1 MEISGHSAGLDG
13 HQIPSHTCNNSQNHC
28 TIISHVKRGR
38 VNNVYLFKKK
48 KSHAKIVFFFIL
60 PCILI
65 LYYLCK
71 FPHQ

>member
-48 KSHAKIVFFFIL
+48 KSLMQRLFFFHFALHFIL
-60 PCILI
+60 
-65 LYYLCK
+65 
-71 FPHQ
+71 FM